1 MNIRAV
7 PQIRKGLWMDICDY
21 SRSFLMFTI
30 DLKTRQPIT
39 LSNPSP
45 TTLNNA
51 RIALEC
57 ICEIFNRQ
65 TGEKSMYVLGA
76 SCKTE
81 LVGVPRDVWTQPNAD
96 FCLIASREEFMILK
110 SWQRNNMGVKRYPE
124 SLGVQPERQVGAV
137 SDAWTGFKIDIKEV
151 PGEVLTSTEQIIEGV
166 FANRALIARLEYEQ
180 EPWAVRIDCPVKTIN
195 VSERDKIY
203 QTDTGPIILPDFSR
217 YKTASRLVAVFDQAY
232 MAFNTSNWAE
242 FIISVPTPVAEG
254 LSVNHYSKVRR
265 IEKMRNKIIAIG

>member
-1 MNIRAV
+1 
-7 PQIRKGLWMDICDY
+7 MDICDF

-57 ICEIFNRQ
+57 ICEIFDRK
-65 TGEKSMYVLGA
+65 TGKKNIYVLGA

-81 LVGVPRDVWTQPNAD
+81 LVGVERDVWTQPNAD

-110 SWQRNNMGVKRYPE
+110 SWQRNNMGVKRCPE
-124 SLGVQPERQVGAV
+124 SLGVQPERQVGAI
-137 SDAWTGFKIDIKEV
+137 SDAWTGFKIDTKEV
-151 PGEVLTSTEQIIEGV
+151 MGKKLTSTDQIIEAT
-166 FANRALIARLEYEQ
+166 FANHPLVARLEYEE

-195 VSERDKIY
+195 VSERDNIY

-217 YKTASRLVAVFDQAY
+217 YKTASRLAAVFDLAY
-232 MAFNTSNWAE
+232 MAFNVSHWAE
-242 FIISVPTPVAEG
+242 FIVNISTPVAEG

-265 IEKMRNKIIAIG
+265 IEKMRNSIIALE